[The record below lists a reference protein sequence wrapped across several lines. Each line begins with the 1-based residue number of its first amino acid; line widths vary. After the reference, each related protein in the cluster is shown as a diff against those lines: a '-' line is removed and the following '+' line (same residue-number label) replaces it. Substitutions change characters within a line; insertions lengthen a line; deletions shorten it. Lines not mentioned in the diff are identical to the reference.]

1 MPTAAWARHSATLTI
16 TDLANLVP
24 IRHGAFG
31 PGLQSRRLKLSVVKS
46 RDCLKANNAA
56 AAATASANSSHK
68 NRYKLIWRGVFPE
81 KNSLRKKGVDP

>member
-1 MPTAAWARHSATLTI
+1 MPTAAWARHGATLTI

-31 PGLQSRRLKLSVVKS
+31 PGLQSWRLKLSVVKS

-56 AAATASANSSHK
+56 AATASANSSHK
-68 NRYKLIWRGVFPE
+68 NRYKLIWRIVFPE